1 MLYNAKK
8 LRGAF
13 TPDPT
18 VGFQYEEVE
27 ASTGQGN
34 DKPKAGFWDV
44 GGSEACMN
52 VMQAIT
58 QNVKFN
64 AVLIVIDITQEI
76 ISRYGG
82 VTSKGVGGKGKQLGY
97 QNNID
102 FARKM
107 IHRLLAEEEMRYV
120 HTVAIVLNC
129 RKESKLYK
137 EIYDDSKM
145 ASVYLNKEEM
155 KAEAKGEEDDPE
167 AEKKKLKVSKKL
179 ASGKENSM
187 ILKEDLNFPFK

>member
-13 TPDPT
+13 TPDAT

-27 ASTGQGN
+27 ATTGQGN

-107 IHRLLAEEEMRYV
+107 IHRLLSEEEMRYV

-129 RKESKLYK
+129 RRESKLYR
-137 EIYDDSKM
+137 EIYDDSR
-145 ASVYLNKEEM
+145 AGSEYLDKAEA
-155 KAEAKGEEDDPE
+155 KAEAKGEDEETE
-167 AEKKKLKVSKKL
+167 AEMKKR
-179 ASGKENSM
+179 
-187 ILKEDLNFPFK
+187 